1 VGSQAHD
8 LLKHGTIVGRLDIH
22 LLRALV
28 AVSEAPTFSSCAR
41 QLNLPQPTLSLQLK
55 RLEERAG
62 RQLFKR
68 DGRGKCPAL
77 TRHGVRLA
85 HYARSILALYDEAI
99 LGLSVPDLTGEVK
112 IGMPE
117 WFADSGLN
125 NVLSGLK
132 SLHDNVQIK
141 LVAAPSNQLREH
153 IKRGT
158 LDVAICILGLDLE
171 SQGPVWNEPLHWVC
185 GRDKRCLDKEFLPVG
200 LFSKPCPFRNH
211 ITAHLD
217 KLSRKWREEFV
228 SDSVATIRTAV
239 ASGLAVTALPVG
251 AVTDE
256 IQVIDN
262 IAGFAPLPPVELSIY
277 RSSRSI
283 SSPEQNQLVE
293 HMSDFIAKRM
303 AEYNRPTSAPSLV
316 PQYEAMS

>member
-1 VGSQAHD
+1 MGAQGQD
-8 LLKHGTIVGRLDIH
+8 LSKPGTIVGRLDIH

-41 QLNLPQPTLSLQLK
+41 QLNVPQPTLSLQLK

-68 DGRGKCPAL
+68 DGRGKCPTL

-85 HYARSILALYDEAI
+85 HYARNIISLYDEAI

-141 LVAAPSNQLREH
+141 LVAGPSNQLREH
-153 IKRGT
+153 IQRGS
-158 LDVAICILGLDLE
+158 LDVAICILGFDLE
-171 SQGPVWNEPLHWVC
+171 NQGPIWREPLHWVC
-185 GRDKRCLDKEFLPVG
+185 SHDKRCLEKEFLPVG
-200 LFSKPCPFRNH
+200 LFSEPCPFRNH
-211 ITAHLD
+211 VVTHLEN
-217 KLSRKWREEFV
+217 LGRKWREEFV

-251 AVTDE
+251 AITDE
-256 IQVIDN
+256 IQIIDD
-262 IAGFAPLPPVELSIY
+262 IGGFAKLPPVELTIY
-277 RSSRSI
+277 RSRRSML
-283 SSPEQNQLVE
+283 SPDQNRLVE
-293 HMSDFIAKRM
+293 HMSDFIANRM
-303 AEYNRPTSAPSLV
+303 AKYEGLV
-316 PQYEAMS
+316 AEHAMAS